1 MVNLQEA
8 ALAACLPAD
17 AVTDDAFLSGRLML
31 LQPRKG
37 YRAGLDAVLL
47 AAAAPVEDA
56 MQHGRALRVLD
67 AGSGVGAVGLC
78 LARRIPGAHV
88 TLVERDAQL
97 AALARANVKRNDLAA
112 RVAVVKADL
121 TLPLASV
128 PELANSAETFD
139 LVLSNP
145 PYYDEGFGTPAPD
158 ALKAVSHAM
167 PAGHLDRWMRFV
179 ASMVRPDGLF
189 ALINRA
195 QALDAVL
202 AAAARRFGALR
213 VRPFLPREGADASR
227 IIVEG
232 RKGSRAPLSL
242 AASRILHDADGRYRE
257 DIEAVLRDGAALAP
271 FSA

>member
-1 MVNLQEA
+1 MMNVQDA
-8 ALAACLPAD
+8 ARVAGLPAD
-17 AVTDDAFLSGRLML
+17 AVTDDAYLSGRLML

-56 MQHGRALRVLD
+56 AVAGRPLRVLD
-67 AGSGVGAVGLC
+67 AGAGVGAVGLC
-78 LARRIPGAHV
+78 LARRVAEARV
-88 TLVERDAQL
+88 TLVERDPQL
-97 AALARANVKRNDLAA
+97 AALARANVKRNDLEA
-112 RVAVVKADL
+112 RVAVVEADL
-121 TLPLASV
+121 TFPLASA
-128 PELANSAETFD
+128 PELAQAAETFD

-145 PYYDEGFGTPAPD
+145 PYYDEGYGTPAPD
-158 ALKAVSHAM
+158 ALKAASHAM

-195 QALDAVL
+195 EALDAVM

-213 VRPFLPREGADASR
+213 IRPFLPREGADASR

-242 AASRILHDADGRYRE
+242 AASRTLHDADGRYRE
-257 DIEAVLRDGAALAP
+257 EIEAVLRDGAALPP
-271 FSA
+271 FPG

>member
-1 MVNLQEA
+1 MMVSDA
-8 ALAACLPAD
+8 ARIAGLAPD

-47 AAAAPVEDA
+47 AAAAPVEEA
-56 MQHGRALRVLD
+56 KRSGRPLQVLD
-67 AGSGVGAVGLC
+67 AGAGVGAVGLC
-78 LARRIPGAHV
+78 LARRVPDAHV
-88 TLVERDAQL
+88 TLVERDPQL
-97 AALARANVKRNDLAA
+97 AALARANVARNDLEP
-112 RVAVVKADL
+112 RVNVVEADL
-121 TLPLASV
+121 TRALASA
-128 PELANSAETFD
+128 PALAQRAESFD
-139 LVLSNP
+139 LILTNP

-167 PAGHLDRWMRFV
+167 PAGHLERWMRFV

-195 QALDAVL
+195 EALDAVM
-202 AAAARRFGALR
+202 AAATRRFGALR
-213 VRPFLPREGADASR
+213 IRPFHPRAGADASR

-242 AASRILHDADGRYRE
+242 AAGRVLHETDGRYRE

-271 FSA
+271 SAE